1 MNRYLVLVIFLVLVV
16 GGGAAIGSMNLP
28 GPWYTALVKPPFN
41 PPNWVFGPAWT
52 ILYVLIAVAGWRIW
66 ERDRGGRAMTA
77 WLAQML
83 LNFAWSPVFF
93 TLQSVSGALVIVVLM
108 LAAILAF
115 IGLAWKRDRIAA
127 LLFVPY
133 AAWVSF
139 ATLLNASIL
148 WLN

>member
-1 MNRYLVLVIFLVLVV
+1 MNRYLVLVLFLVLVV

-28 GPWYTALVKPPFN
+28 GPWYEALSKPPFN

-52 ILYVLIAVAGWRIW
+52 ILYVLVAIAGWRIW
-66 ERDRGGRAMTA
+66 ERDRGGPAMKA
-77 WLAQML
+77 WWAQML

-93 TLQSVSGALVIVVLM
+93 TLQSVGGALFIVVLM

-115 IGLAWKRDRIAA
+115 IGLAWNRDRIAA
-127 LLFVPY
+127 LLFLPY

>member
-1 MNRYLVLVIFLVLVV
+1 MNRYLALAAFLILVV
-16 GGGAAIGSMNLP
+16 GGGAAIGSTNLP
-28 GPWYTALVKPPFN
+28 GPWYGALAKPPFN
-41 PPNWVFGPAWT
+41 PPNSVFGPAWT

-66 ERDRGGRAMTA
+66 ERDRGGRAMKA
-77 WLAQML
+77 WWAQMF

-93 TLQSVSGALVIVVLM
+93 TLQSVGGALFIVVLM

-115 IGLAWKRDRIAA
+115 IGLAWNRDRIAA